1 MRHSRDKKH
10 QQRRT
15 MKEGPPSIKLQRPVQ
30 ASTFE
35 NIFVKIDLTWSKE
48 ANKIIMNTS
57 VLSKFILNGA
67 GESKRIEE
75 RV

>member
-1 MRHSRDKKH
+1 
-10 QQRRT
+10 

-30 ASTFE
+30 DEASTFE